1 MSEKIAIVNAEQLEV
16 FEGFEKDDLEGKA
29 FRFAVQASEAEIRV
43 ALDDAFGYRGDVT
56 LELRDGSNM
65 VGYVFDCRPGAT
77 LAASLVR
84 MIPNNSPNK
93 VSVPYDRIAG
103 LRFSGRDTAAGKSW
117 EAWVRKYSEK
127 KAAGETGIALEPEAL
142 D

>member
-1 MSEKIAIVNAEQLEV
+1 MSEKIANAEQLEV

-29 FRFAVQASEAEIRV
+29 FQFPAQASDVEIRA

-56 LELRDGSNM
+56 LELRDGTS
-65 VGYVFDCRPGAT
+65 VAGYVFDCRPGAT
-77 LAASLVR
+77 LGASMVR
-84 MIPNNSPNK
+84 LIPNNSPER
-93 VSVPYDRIAG
+93 VAIAYDRIGG

-117 EAWVRKYSEK
+117 EAWVRKYAEK
-127 KAAGETGIALEPEAL
+127 KAAGETGIALEPEEL

>member
-1 MSEKIAIVNAEQLEV
+1 MTIDKIQNADQLEV

-29 FRFAVQASEAEIRV
+29 FKFDPADATDVRQ

-56 LELRDGSNM
+56 LALRDGSPIE
-65 VGYVFDCRPGAT
+65 GYVFDCRPGST
-77 LAASLVR
+77 LAASMVR
-84 MIPNNSPNK
+84 LIGKDGVK
-93 VSVPYDRIAG
+93 VSISYDRIAA

-117 EAWVRKYSEK
+117 EAWVRMYGEK
-127 KAAGETGIALEPEAL
+127 KAAGETGIAIEPEAL